1 MRPRHKHGLG
11 PDFEAL
17 VCEQLD
23 LGERWRICGSGVED
37 IERKSKRE
45 GIEAVTKETV
55 AYCEIEASE
64 GLKDAAVDAGRCPAC
79 DGELRRRG
87 NRDERSWRHLSVLGK
102 PFEIRATLMRLQ
114 CLNDKC
120 GRYCSMQAPWE
131 SPSKHFTLAQEEVVL
146 KQVMES
152 GFSGA
157 ALLLAIAAT
166 SLHKLVGRR
175 VELAHAAQ
183 DWSCVTAVGVDDY
196 AIGEGHEYISIFS
209 DIITRRVLFVAA
221 GRSHET
227 FKLFLEEGSKHRFR
241 PDNVVYISMDMGTG
255 YIKGAMLNFPRAVIV
270 FDKFHVIKLAN
281 DKVDQIRRAE
291 LGKATAAIRGHL
303 KGNRW
308 IYLKNAANLTEKEKA
323 RFSRIDMSSFWAGRA
338 YQIRV
343 ALQSVYT
350 YPDKDR
356 ARSRLKAL
364 IRWVRR
370 LCKDAPAYFSVPMRS
385 LTGTLEDRADG
396 ILSHWDSKLTNAFHE
411 GMHSA
416 YSAVKRKARG
426 LSFNGTRT
434 LLYLHYGKLDF
445 GFDLN
450 ATLHTSLKQAP
461 SLRLTPSTTTK
472 SAAREIA

>member
-11 PDFEAL
+11 PDFESL

-23 LGERWRICGSGVED
+23 LGNRWQISGSGIEQV
-37 IERKSKRE
+37 ERKSKCE

-64 GLKDAAVDAGRCPAC
+64 ELKDAAVDAGRCPAC
-79 DGELRRRG
+79 GGELRRRG

-102 PFEIRATLMRLQ
+102 PFELRATLMRLQ
-114 CLNDKC
+114 CLDDKC
-120 GRYCSMQAPWE
+120 GRHCSMQAPWE

-183 DWSCVTAVGVDDY
+183 DWSKVTAVGVDDY
-196 AIGEGHEYISIFS
+196 AIGEGDEYVSIFS
-209 DIITRRVLFVAA
+209 DIITRHVLFVAH

-227 FKLFLEEGSKHRFR
+227 FKHFLEEGRKHRFR
-241 PDNVVYISMDMGTG
+241 PDNVVYVSMDMGTG

-270 FDKFHVIKLAN
+270 FDKFHVIKMAN
-281 DKVDQIRRAE
+281 DKVDQIRRSE
-291 LGKATAAIRGHL
+291 IGKATATIRGHL

-308 IYLKNAANLTEKEKA
+308 IYLKNAANLTDKEKA
-323 RFSRIDMSSFWAGRA
+323 RFSRIDMTSFWAGRA

-370 LCKDAPAYFSVPMRS
+370 LCKNAPAYFSVPMRT
-385 LTGTLEDRADG
+385 LAGTLEERAEG

-426 LSFNGTRT
+426 LSFAGMRT

-445 GFDLN
+445 GFDLD
-450 ATLHTSLKQAP
+450 AP
-461 SLRLTPSTTTK
+461 LQTTISRSPELRLTQSSRAKIVTQET
-472 SAAREIA
+472 A

>member
-17 VCEQLD
+17 VRDQLD
-23 LGERWRICGSGVED
+23 LGERWRISGSGIEEV
-37 IERKSKRE
+37 ERKSKRE
-45 GIEAVTKETV
+45 GIEFVAKETV
-55 AYCEIEASE
+55 AYCELEASE
-64 GLKDAAVDAGRCPAC
+64 ALKDAAVDAGRCPAC
-79 DGELRRRG
+79 GGGLRRRG

-114 CLNDKC
+114 CLDDKC
-120 GRYCSMQAPWE
+120 GRYCSLQAPWE

-157 ALLLAIAAT
+157 ALLLAIAAS
-166 SLHKLVGRR
+166 SLHKLVERR
-175 VELAHAAQ
+175 VDSAHAAQ
-183 DWSCVTAVGVDDY
+183 DWSGVTAIGVDDY
-196 AIGEGHEYISIFS
+196 AIGEGHEYVSIFS

-227 FKLFLEEGSKHRFR
+227 FKLFLEEGRKHRFR
-241 PDNVVYISMDMGTG
+241 PDNVVYVSMDMGTG

-281 DKVDQIRRAE
+281 DKVDQVRRSE
-291 LGKATAAIRGHL
+291 LGKATASIRGHL

-308 IYLKNAANLTEKEKA
+308 LYLKNVVNLTEKEKV
-323 RFSRIDMSSFWAGRA
+323 RFSRIDMTSFWAGRA

-343 ALQSVYT
+343 ALQGVYA
-350 YPDKDR
+350 YPDKGR

-364 IRWVRR
+364 IRWIRR
-370 LCKDAPAYFSVPMRS
+370 LCKDAPAYFSVPMRTLAS
-385 LTGTLEDRADG
+385 TLEERADG

-426 LSFNGTRT
+426 LSFDGMRT

-450 ATLHTSLKQAP
+450 APLQTSLKQAP
-461 SLRLTPSTTTK
+461 SLRLTPSSTTK